1 MNVEAGKKK
10 KIFLICP
17 VREVTDTEKE
27 AIAQYVAALK
37 KDGHSVYWPL
47 TDTNQDD
54 SVGLR
59 ICQDNRAAIIAA
71 DEIHIWW
78 NGKSQ
83 GSIFDFGMAFGL
95 NKKIVLVNYDE
106 VPATPYKSFNN
117 VLREIGTTKETLT
130 PLEKFK
136 LAALSTEE
144 VTDDQVEGLFLEFE
158 AGSEEEL
165 LEVIEIVEIYRPV
178 LWQKLQK
185 EHRERMGK

>member
-1 MNVEAGKKK
+1 VNAEVGKKK

-27 AIAQYVAALK
+27 AIAQYVAFLK
-37 KDGHSVYWPL
+37 KAGHSVYWPL

-54 SVGLR
+54 PVGLH
-59 ICQDNRAAIIAA
+59 ICQDNRSAIIAA

-95 NKKIVLVNYDE
+95 NKKIVLVNRDQ
-106 VPATPYKSFNN
+106 VPATPHKSFNN
-117 VLREIGTTKETLT
+117 VLREIGITKETLT

-136 LAALSTEE
+136 LAVLSTEE
-144 VTDDQVEGLFLEFE
+144 VTDNQVEGLFLEFE

-165 LEVIEIVEIYRPV
+165 LEVIEIMEKHRSMV
-178 LWQKLQK
+178 WQKLEAKHK
-185 EHRERMGK
+185 E